1 MELFM
6 TKSTLRNTIIILSLV
21 AISTALMVTATRSYN
36 ELQWSDEQ
44 VNTRWAQV
52 VNQYQRRADLVPNLV
67 RVVQAYAK
75 HERDLFE
82 EIARARTAAMGVK
95 PTLDLPKDPQRLAE
109 YLAAQD
115 RMGNVVS
122 RLLLMVERYP
132 ELRSNE
138 AFLGL
143 QAQLEGTENRI
154 TYARDKYIHAVNDFN
169 VLVRT
174 IPSSLIAN
182 QINYQARPNF
192 TLSERY
198 FTADTPPEI
207 NL

>member
-6 TKSTLRNTIIILSLV
+6 TKSTLRNTIIVLSLL
-21 AISTALMVTATRSYN
+21 AISITLMVTATRSYN
-36 ELQWSDEQ
+36 ELQWSDEH

-75 HERDLFE
+75 HERNLFE

-109 YLAAQD
+109 YQAAQD
-115 RMGNVVS
+115 RMGNVLT
-122 RLLLMVERYP
+122 RMLLMVERYP

-154 TYARDKYIHAVNDFN
+154 TYARDKYIRAVNDFN

-174 IPSSLIAN
+174 IPSSLVAS
-182 QINYQARPNF
+182 QIDYQVRPNF

-198 FTADTPPEI
+198 STADSPPEI
-207 NL
+207 KL

>member
-1 MELFM
+1 M
-6 TKSTLRNTIIILSLV
+6 TKGTLRNTIIILALV
-21 AISTALMVTATRSYN
+21 AISIALMVTATRSYN
-36 ELQWSDEQ
+36 ELQSSDEQ

-67 RVVQAYAK
+67 RIVQAYAK
-75 HERDLFE
+75 HERDLFV

-109 YLAAQD
+109 YQTAQD
-115 RMGNVVS
+115 RMGNVLS
-122 RLLLMVERYP
+122 RLLLIVERYP

-182 QINYQARPNF
+182 QIDYQVRPNF
-192 TLSERY
+192 ILSERY
-198 FTADTPPEI
+198 STADIPPEI
-207 NL
+207 KL

>member
-1 MELFM
+1 M
-6 TKSTLRNTIIILSLV
+6 TKSTLRNTIIVLSLV
-21 AISTALMVTATRSYN
+21 AASITLMVTATRSYN

-44 VNTRWAQV
+44 ANTRWAQV

-75 HERDLFE
+75 YERNLFE
-82 EIARARTAAMGVK
+82 EIARARTAAMGLK

-109 YLAAQD
+109 YQAAQD
-115 RMGNVVS
+115 RMGNVLT
-122 RLLLMVERYP
+122 RMLLMVERYP

-154 TYARDKYIHAVNDFN
+154 TYARDKYIRAVNDFN

-174 IPSSLIAN
+174 IPSSLVAS
-182 QINYQARPNF
+182 QIDYQVRPSF

-198 FTADTPPEI
+198 STADSPPEI
-207 NL
+207 KL